1 MTKAKSTTR
10 REFVQRSATA
20 LAVGAAI
27 PAALVTKT
35 AQAGEPD
42 PVFALIEQH
51 KTAMAEYVR
60 LVEANEKSDEAYELV
75 DDAQTALLT
84 TRPTTVAG
92 AAAVLAYVASF
103 WIEGDESGEKGLPI
117 YETLAHDEMLGAGD
131 GFLPM
136 IADALQRLTVA

>member
-1 MTKAKSTTR
+1 MTKTKSTTR
-10 REFVQRSATA
+10 REFVQRSAIA

-27 PAALVTKT
+27 PAAVVTK
-35 AQAGEPD
+35 AVHAGEPD
-42 PVFALIEQH
+42 PVFALIEAH
-51 KTAMAEYVR
+51 RAATAEYVR
-60 LVEANEKSDEAYELV
+60 LVEANEKSDAAYESV
-75 DDAQTALLT
+75 NDAQMPLLT

-103 WIEGDESGEKGLPI
+103 WIEDESGEKGLPI